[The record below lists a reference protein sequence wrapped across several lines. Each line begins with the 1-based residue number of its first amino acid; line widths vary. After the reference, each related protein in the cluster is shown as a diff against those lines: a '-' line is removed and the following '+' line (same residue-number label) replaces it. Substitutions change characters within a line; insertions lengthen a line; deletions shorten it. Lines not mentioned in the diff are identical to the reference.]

1 MLGNGSSGE
10 VVLVHETEHP
20 ENLFAIKIIS
30 LKYIHRNH
38 LSTQIKREISVMKSL
53 HHDNIVRLYRV
64 LKGGTKLYL
73 VCEYVSGGDLYDKI
87 ANLTSLPEPL
97 ACKYFVQI
105 VKAIQHC
112 HDNGITHRDLKP
124 ENCMVTDDGEKIKV
138 TDFGLSNITSQKY
151 GDMFFTVCG
160 TPHYASPEVL
170 SRIQYNGPLSDIW
183 SLGILLYVMLMGY
196 LPFDDDLHEALRI
209 KIKHAKY
216 VVPRDTV
223 SVEAEDLI
231 RSIIVVDP
239 TKRPSLEQ
247 ILAHKWIADNSA
259 SDDEF
264 SPHESA
270 H

>member
-160 TPHYASPEVL
+160 TPHYASPEC
-170 SRIQYNGPLSDIW
+170 
-183 SLGILLYVMLMGY
+183 
-196 LPFDDDLHEALRI
+196 
-209 KIKHAKY
+209 
-216 VVPRDTV
+216 PRDTV

>member
-1 MLGNGSSGE
+1 MAKVGDTIESYTVVRMLGNGSSGE

-20 ENLFAIKIIS
+20 EHLFAIKIIS

-87 ANLTSLPEPL
+87 ANLPSLPEPL

-151 GDMFFTVCG
+151 GD
-160 TPHYASPEVL
+160 
-170 SRIQYNGPLSDIW
+170 IDIW

-209 KIKHAKY
+209 KIKHAKF
-216 VVPRDTV
+216 VIPRDTV

-231 RSIIVVDP
+231 RSIIIVDP

-264 SPHESA
+264 SPRESA